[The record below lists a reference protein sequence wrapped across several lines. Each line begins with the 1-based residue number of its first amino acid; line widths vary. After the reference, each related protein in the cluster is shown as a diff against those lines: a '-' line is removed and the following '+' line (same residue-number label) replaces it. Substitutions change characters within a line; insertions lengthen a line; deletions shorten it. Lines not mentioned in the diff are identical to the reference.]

1 MSKKQFSR
9 RSFVKST
16 ALTGGV
22 LLSSTF
28 SLEAMAN
35 SSNNKKLKL
44 ALVGCGGR
52 GTGAAVQALRADKD
66 VELVAMADAFADRIE
81 KRADRVLEREYNS
94 PRARSRG
101 HVREVG
107 NHGCAITT
115 PG

>member
-44 ALVGCGGR
+44 A
-52 GTGAAVQALRADKD
+52 
-66 VELVAMADAFADRIE
+66 
-81 KRADRVLEREYNS
+81 
-94 PRARSRG
+94 
-101 HVREVG
+101 
-107 NHGCAITT
+107 
-115 PG
+115 

>member
-22 LLSSTF
+22 LLAPSF

-35 SSNNKKLKL
+35 SSGNKKLKI

-52 GTGAAVQALRADKD
+52 
-66 VELVAMADAFADRIE
+66 
-81 KRADRVLEREYNS
+81 
-94 PRARSRG
+94 
-101 HVREVG
+101 
-107 NHGCAITT
+107 
-115 PG
+115 

>member
-44 ALVGCGGR
+44 ALVGCSGR
-52 GTGAAVQALRADKD
+52 GTGARMVWFKD
-66 VELVAMADAFADRIE
+66 
-81 KRADRVLEREYNS
+81 
-94 PRARSRG
+94 
-101 HVREVG
+101 
-107 NHGCAITT
+107 
-115 PG
+115 